1 MVQEHLLA
9 ATVVLAAA
17 VDTTL
22 QMLAAQGSQG
32 KDLREPLALLVT
44 ARAAA
49 AAPLWV
55 AFRALLV
62 LLAARVVLVS
72 HHQSQ
77 GLLFFMVV
85 VAVVPFQVRAAMVAA
100 VRPFLIAQAT
110 RERRIREAGVAVVMV

>member
-1 MVQEHLLA
+1 MKVQVAAAAVVQEHLLA

-72 HHQSQ
+72 PPW
-77 GLLFFMVV
+77 
-85 VAVVPFQVRAAMVAA
+85 VPCSLA
-100 VRPFLIAQAT
+100 
-110 RERRIREAGVAVVMV
+110 RRWLCCAR